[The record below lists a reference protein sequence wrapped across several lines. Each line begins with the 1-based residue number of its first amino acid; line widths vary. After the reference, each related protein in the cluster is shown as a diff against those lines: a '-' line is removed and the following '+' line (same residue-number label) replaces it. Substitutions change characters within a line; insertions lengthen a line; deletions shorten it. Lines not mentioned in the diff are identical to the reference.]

1 MTAAGA
7 TPPDATPAGPAP
19 AVRPP
24 DPERGLRGIMSAT
37 LLLQAITVLLSIPVA
52 VNTGREVGGV
62 GVTLIVLLAV
72 AMIGT
77 CALITRPWV
86 ITAIAVLQVLNI
98 AGWVLSAWLG
108 IIGIVFLLVWVAIL
122 WMRTEFRRRQAAGT
136 LPSQQRPTPPADPP
150 AGT

>member
-1 MTAAGA
+1 MS
-7 TPPDATPAGPAP
+7 TPPAGPASPGTAP
-19 AVRPP
+19 AGRPP

-62 GVTLIVLLAV
+62 GVALIVLLAL

-86 ITAIAVLQVLNI
+86 LTVIAVLQVLNI
-98 AGWVLSAWLG
+98 AGWALSASLG
-108 IIGIVFLLVWVAIL
+108 IVGIVFLLVWIAII

-136 LPSQQRPTPPADPP
+136 LPSQQVPPSAPGGPRPADPS
-150 AGT
+150 